1 MRNIEDVFVEEL
13 EVFRNEVCLG
23 IQMFYANMSI
33 NAVLGKNK
41 IALDVINETPLLWG
55 AIMHSLQMSYF
66 IVLGRV
72 FDEKSTSY
80 SVYRLL
86 RLAERNVTIFE
97 KDALRRRK
105 VTGSDNAS
113 EWIEDYMKNVY
124 VPRSSDFRRMRK
136 YVAKYK
142 NMFIKYR
149 DIRNK
154 VYAHK
159 VIATREDVHA
169 LFSVTNVGEMQ
180 KIVIFLKRLYD
191 ALWELFNNGK
201 KFVLRRDKRSV
212 LSLLKEQPAEWR
224 SNSIQQ
230 DIVHEAKKF
239 VDILCRAS
247 VTT

>member
-1 MRNIEDVFVEEL
+1 MRNIEEDFIEEL
-13 EVFRNEVCLG
+13 EVFRKEVYSG

-55 AIMHSLQMSYF
+55 TIMHSLQMSCF

-72 FDEKSTSY
+72 FDEKSASY

-86 RLAERNVTIFE
+86 KLAERNVTIFE

-105 VTGSDNAS
+105 VAGSDDAA
-113 EWIEDYMKNVY
+113 EWIEEYMESVC

-136 YVAKYK
+136 HVAKYK
-142 NMFIKYR
+142 KMFIKYR
-149 DIRNK
+149 EIRNN

-159 VIATREDVHA
+159 VVVTRDDVNE

-180 KIVIFLKRLYD
+180 KIFIFLKRLYD
-191 ALWELFNNGK
+191 SLWELFNNGK

-212 LSLLKEQPAEWR
+212 SSLLKERPAEWR

-230 DIVHEAKKF
+230 DIVREAKKL
-239 VDILCRAS
+239 VDTLCRAS